1 MEATAARR
9 HNDGCVLCY
18 ETMKEEEVL
27 VEPPAEAQHVMSRQ
41 RLDNILVLDDTDSDI
56 LQWLDPN
63 SFG

>member
-9 HNDGCVLCY
+9 HNDGCVLCH
-18 ETMKEEEVL
+18 ENMKEEKAL
-27 VEPPAEAQHVMSRQ
+27 VEPPAEVQHVMSRQ
-41 RLDNILVLDDTDSDI
+41 RLDNILVLDDTDSDM